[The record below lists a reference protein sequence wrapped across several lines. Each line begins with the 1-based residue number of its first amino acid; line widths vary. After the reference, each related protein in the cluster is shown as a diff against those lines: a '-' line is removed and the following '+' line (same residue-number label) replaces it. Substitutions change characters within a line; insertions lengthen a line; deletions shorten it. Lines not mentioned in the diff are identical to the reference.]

1 MNVTEFVNM
10 PHATDE
16 DDDNAINRLLDPAN
30 PIENLPFLDRDLEPG
45 DKADDAVDYED
56 FDDDDLPDDDD
67 VNDSKS
73 LPGIQSNQSD
83 AKDAFTYDRDLPALA
98 DHDDVENDGMDDLF
112 GDNPPS
118 PGYDD
123 GSRGLGDPDR
133 VFDLEIERGDAQS
146 GSHPATK
153 SEAHRDARG
162 QFYPQ
167 DTPQS
172 KDHKIQMKL
181 FSMSTNMALNSGQES
196 PPAPPENQEELLA
209 SLWPKFRRDAIPK
222 FNDLLPP
229 KKARYLGKTIP
240 KPPKPVYPNKL
251 NLELAQDQEKSF
263 KIWPVSKKGGR
274 EDTENM
280 NIVVTEHEVFDDST
294 DDEYIHL
301 HSDQEIDSAGGVS
314 WEDLQ
319 IICEDWDVHSLPESV
334 DSRNDDHHNQGLGN
348 NRCHV
353 DIHHEEHDE
362 DEYPATKV
370 SRDTLLDLSTLTP
383 NSEA

>member
-1 MNVTEFVNM
+1 M

-30 PIENLPFLDRDLEPG
+30 PIEDLPFLGRDLEPG

-67 VNDSKS
+67 VNKSKG
-73 LPGIQSNQSD
+73 LPVIQSIQSD
-83 AKDAFTYDRDLPALA
+83 AKDALTYSKELPALA
-98 DHDDVENDGMDDLF
+98 DHNNMEHDGMDDLF
-112 GDNPPS
+112 GDNPSS

-123 GSRGLGDPDR
+123 GSRGLGDPDS
-133 VFDLEIERGDAQS
+133 VFDLENVRGVAQS
-146 GSHPATK
+146 VSGPATK
-153 SEAHRDARG
+153 SEAHGDARG
-162 QFYPQ
+162 QSYPQ

-209 SLWPKFRRDAIPK
+209 SLWPKFRRNAIPK

-240 KPPKPVYPNKL
+240 KPPKPVYPTKL

-263 KIWPVSKKGGR
+263 RIWPVPTKRGR
-274 EDTENM
+274 EDIENM
-280 NIVVTEHEVFDDST
+280 NIVVTEQTVYDDST
-294 DDEYIHL
+294 DDDYVHL
-301 HSDQEIDSAGGVS
+301 HSDQDIDSAGGVS
-314 WEDLQ
+314 WEGLQ
-319 IICEDWDVHSLPESV
+319 IICEDWDVHSLHESV
-334 DSRNDDHHNQGLGN
+334 DSRNDDHHNQGLGK
-348 NRCHV
+348 NRSHV
-353 DIHHEEHDE
+353 DKHDGEHDE
-362 DEYPATKV
+362 DEYPAAKV
-370 SRDTLLDLSTLTP
+370 SRETLLDISTLTP
-383 NSEA
+383 SSEA